1 MVLATTTTVATAM
14 AVNEDFRETV
24 KEFIFEFLHIE
35 EEETV
40 PQLPGTEEVTIDTMY
55 VEPDRSILGGMIEGR
70 YVHNPVS
77 CNAREGVYVIC
88 TDEIEM
94 NQGSHYDAY
103 YEENGAFFKLEEHTF
118 RGDYT
123 VLENDFYIAFDWAVH
138 DGQVALTY
146 VGEGENYRIPANPG
160 DADAML
166 VELLCSFRDVEGEY
180 TSTAYPVFLNLETGE
195 LNDVQT
201 PAV

>member
-1 MVLATTTTVATAM
+1 MNDIEDDYIESALKRLNYGNAGRIDCVNAVQRRSAKKQQRQVKTILYNIVKHAAVFIGIVVLTATTTVATAM

-55 VEPDRSILGGMIEGR
+55 VEPDRSILGGVIEGR
-70 YVHNPVS
+70 YVHTPVS
-77 CNAREGVYVIC
+77 SHAREGVYVIC

-103 YEENGAFFKLEEHTF
+103 YEENGEFFKH
-118 RGDYT
+118 
-123 VLENDFYIAFDWAVH
+123 IC
-138 DGQVALTY
+138 
-146 VGEGENYRIPANPG
+146 
-160 DADAML
+160 M
-166 VELLCSFRDVEGEY
+166 
-180 TSTAYPVFLNLETGE
+180 
-195 LNDVQT
+195 
-201 PAV
+201 